1 MPPKGKKGGGG
12 AKDGKVEEREEPL
25 QAIVFADS
33 FETRFLPYTLEH
45 PRCLLKLANTP
56 LIEYTLEFLASAGV
70 EEVYLYCGN
79 HTDAVE
85 EYIQYVEQGSKCVN
99 V

>member
-1 MPPKGKKGGGG
+1 MPPKGKKGG
-12 AKDGKVEEREEPL
+12 AKDGKSAEAEREEPL
-25 QAIVFADS
+25 QAVVFADS

-85 EYIQYVEQGSKCVN
+85 EYLQYVLLEIIPLTC
-99 V
+99 